1 MKKIIYENKRE
12 IFKSKLFI
20 ILKNIIVLN
29 LEVEKSVYRN
39 FKEKFL
45 ICMMNLIIFMSF
57 FSLEIL

>member
-1 MKKIIYENKRE
+1 M
-12 IFKSKLFI
+12 SKLFI